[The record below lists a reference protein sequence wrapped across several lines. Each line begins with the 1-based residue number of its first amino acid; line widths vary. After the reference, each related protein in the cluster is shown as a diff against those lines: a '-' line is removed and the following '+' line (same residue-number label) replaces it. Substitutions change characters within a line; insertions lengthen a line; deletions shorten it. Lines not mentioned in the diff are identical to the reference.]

1 MEDLT
6 KSKELW
12 LLSYYR
18 VSEISGALFFGRL
31 AKSLK
36 SGPIQSDITR
46 HFADESLHAWYWTD
60 CINRLGCQPVKL
72 PHTYQEQ
79 YLATAGLP
87 ANLMEVLAVTQV
99 FERRVIGGYAVHRR
113 VPNLHPQVRETL
125 SVIMQDEK
133 RHICWIRNA
142 LHAMEAEYGAER
154 VGATVARYVAA
165 DREVYRETILEHAE
179 QLKDYV
185 QFKTR

>member
-1 MEDLT
+1 MQDVIN
-6 KSKELW
+6 SKELW

-60 CINRLGCQPVKL
+60 CINRLGGRPLKL
-72 PHTYQEQ
+72 RHTYQEQ

-87 ANLMEVLAVTQV
+87 ANLMEVLAATQV
-99 FERRVIGGYAVHRR
+99 FERRVIGGYAYHSR

-125 SVIMQDEK
+125 SLIMQDEK
-133 RHICWIRNA
+133 RHLCWIRNA
-142 LHAMEAEYGAER
+142 LRAMEAEYGAER
-154 VGATVARYVAA
+154 VGSTVARYVAA
-165 DREVYRETILEHAE
+165 DRAIYRDSILEHAE
-179 QLKDYV
+179 QLKDYI